1 MATTTTAMPTASAKP
16 MRKTTPS
23 STTSAQ
29 VSGTSHPCSALPTR
43 GFSTMWAVAS
53 AVESVIVMRKSVTAK
68 PSSTSTSSFDHQYDS
83 SRSSMAT
90 EPSPCGLSRATRR

>member
-1 MATTTTAMPTASAKP
+1 MPTASAKP

-29 VSGTSHPCSALPTR
+29 VSGTSQPCSALPTR
-43 GFSTMWAVAS
+43 GFSTMCAVAS
-53 AVESVIVMRKSVTAK
+53 AVDSVIVMRKSVTAK

>member
-1 MATTTTAMPTASAKP
+1 
-16 MRKTTPS
+16 
-23 STTSAQ
+23 
-29 VSGTSHPCSALPTR
+29 
-43 GFSTMWAVAS
+43 MWAVAS